1 VLIYGIVQNVTGDH
15 LLFGFSFR
23 GGRGRALRD
32 LEEFDVAASD
42 ADFMWVH
49 LDLRDVAAQAWLRGR
64 PWPPDVIETVAAPIQ
79 RGRLFTTP
87 DIIYGHLRE
96 FRDEPGAATLQLGSL
111 CVAASHRLIVT
122 GRRLPLLSIEEV
134 RRQVDAGTALPA
146 SPFGLITEFFEGRCY
161 VIEATTR
168 SGIAVRNFKRSQ
180 RPRATWSS
188 PRREARGAFEVI

>member
-1 VLIYGIVQNVTGDH
+1 MLVYGIVQNVTGDH

-64 PWPPDVIETVAAPIQ
+64 PWPPDVIETVAAPLQ

-87 DIIYGHLRE
+87 DIIYGHLRD

-111 CVAASHRLIVT
+111 CVAASHRGVVT
-122 GRRLPLLSIEEV
+122 LS
-134 RRQVDAGTALPA
+134 
-146 SPFGLITEFFEGRCY
+146 
-161 VIEATTR
+161 
-168 SGIAVRNFKRSQ
+168 KR
-180 RPRATWSS
+180 
-188 PRREARGAFEVI
+188 RREAGLLCGTSSGRDDLAPRGHRRGAKHAVRLT